1 MSKLLPLQSTSIK
14 EPIFLST
21 VLMCTSTS
29 RKEMHVMEHMDEEAR
44 MALKRRL
51 ERVLSE
57 ILSDKYDRNI
67 TITFKSES
75 ERPNH

>member
-1 MSKLLPLQSTSIK
+1 MSKLLPFQSTSGK
-14 EPIFLST
+14 EPVYLSNMLT
-21 VLMCTSTS
+21 RKSTS